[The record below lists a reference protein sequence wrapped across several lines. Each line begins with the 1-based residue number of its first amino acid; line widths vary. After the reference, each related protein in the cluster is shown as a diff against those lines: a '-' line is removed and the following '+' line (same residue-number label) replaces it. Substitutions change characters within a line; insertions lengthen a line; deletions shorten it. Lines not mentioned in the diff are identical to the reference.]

1 MADKWV
7 VCQEETIGLQGHLT
21 LAEHPCQV
29 SHSALMGAGRRPVR
43 SMDGIDRSDLVIQAF
58 DSGPEP

>member
-1 MADKWV
+1 MWAQD
-7 VCQEETIGLQGHLT
+7 HFT

-29 SHSALMGAGRRPVR
+29 GHSALIGVLRRPVR
-43 SMDGIDRSDLVIQAF
+43 SMDGIDRFDLVIQAF